1 MSQLR
6 YSTSELGTSCCCS
19 RGSSPLQSFGSGHDV
34 ALDLSGS
41 PHRGRAERLRSASV
55 MLLADPSGGS
65 VAGAGSAGR
74 GHEIAFMPLPLCLWR
89 NGESG
94 TGEKSSSRTASPDTR
109 PTILRKFEDMP
120 INPWSQPGRG
130 SLELCLPSIQ
140 RRFTDIRLADCG
152 HAVGSAMR
160 LRSTRFMVVSGG
172 FNPHARAIQVA
183 IPSGNCPRRL
193 REPERPHLSR
203 QP

>member
-1 MSQLR
+1 MLPFK
-6 YSTSELGTSCCCS
+6 T
-19 RGSSPLQSFGSGHDV
+19 SSPLQSFGSGHDV
-34 ALDLSGS
+34 ALDL
-41 PHRGRAERLRSASV
+41 PVRVIEAAPERLRSASV

-140 RRFTDIRLADCG
+140 RRFTDTRLADCG
-152 HAVGSAMR
+152 HRSGVSHASAIDAVHGRFRRIQSACP
-160 LRSTRFMVVSGG
+160 S
-172 FNPHARAIQVA
+172 H
-183 IPSGNCPRRL
+183 PSGDPFRPNRSIRPR
-193 REPERPHLSR
+193 SG
-203 QP
+203 